1 MRPASVYVGGLSE
14 DIQKEDLERE
24 FGKYGTLTKVWVA
37 RNPPGFAFIEF
48 EDDQDASEAI
58 KEMNGATING
68 SEIRVDL
75 SRGRGGRRGG
85 RGGGGGGGGF
95 RGGRDGG
102 YSRGGGR
109 GGYDSGFRWWWWW
122 RLPWWTWRW
131 WISLWWRQ
139 RKQLRQTFLR
149 RWWRLQE
156 LKLQKSLPHGSEKR
170 WRLVTRI
177 SLIFNCHRRTSTA
190 RMGANHLLPV
200 YAVNSLQTMCHIFSF

>member
-1 MRPASVYVGGLSE
+1 MRPASVYVGGLSA

-48 EDDQDASEAI
+48 EDDQEASEAI

-85 RGGGGGGGGF
+85 RGGGGF

-109 GGYDSGFRWWWWW
+109 GGYDGGFRSGGGGGGY
-122 RLPWWTWRW
+122 RGGRGG
-131 WISLWWRQ
+131 
-139 RKQLRQTFLR
+139 
-149 RWWRLQE
+149 
-156 LKLQKSLPHGSEKR
+156 GSR
-170 WRLVTRI
+170 YGGDRGSSYDRP
-177 SLIFNCHRRTSTA
+177 SYGGGGGGDYRSSSYRS
-190 RMGANHLLPV
+190 RSPMGPRNGGGW
-200 YAVNSLQTMCHIFSF
+200 

>member
-1 MRPASVYVGGLSE
+1 MRPARANSSRLSREEKSLKSKMRPASVYVGGLSE

-24 FGKYGTLTKVWVA
+24 FSKFGTLNKVWVA

-48 EDDQDASEAI
+48 EDDQDANEAI

-85 RGGGGGGGGF
+85 RGGF

-109 GGYDSGFRWWWWW
+109 GGYDGGFRSSGGY
-122 RLPWWTWRW
+122 RGGRGGGSRYGGDRGSGGYDRPSYGSGGDYSR
-131 WISLWWRQ
+131 SSNYRSRSPMGQ
-139 RKQLRQTFLR
+139 RNGGG
-149 RWWRLQE
+149 W
-156 LKLQKSLPHGSEKR
+156 
-170 WRLVTRI
+170 
-177 SLIFNCHRRTSTA
+177 
-190 RMGANHLLPV
+190 
-200 YAVNSLQTMCHIFSF
+200 